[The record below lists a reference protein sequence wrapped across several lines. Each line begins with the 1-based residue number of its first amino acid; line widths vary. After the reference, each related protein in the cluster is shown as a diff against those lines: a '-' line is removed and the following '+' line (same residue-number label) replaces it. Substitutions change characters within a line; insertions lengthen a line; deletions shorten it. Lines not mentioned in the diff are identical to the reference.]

1 MDYYEDLR
9 FNRLI
14 SNNRF
19 FPYREEKIYNYPF
32 LVLTDK
38 DGKTSTNILIRLSGE
53 FKIFL
58 SRKILTIQVL
68 PRIFNYCKII
78 KDTQLILVFLVFVL
92 PSFAV

>member
-1 MDYYEDLR
+1 MIYLLFSKYLLFLNVVMDFRGQYYEDLR

-14 SNNRF
+14 SNNRY

-58 SRKILTIQVL
+58 SGKILTIQVL
-68 PRIFNYCKII
+68 HRIFN
-78 KDTQLILVFLVFVL
+78 
-92 PSFAV
+92 

>member
-1 MDYYEDLR
+1 MDFRGHYYEDLR

-14 SNNRF
+14 SNNRY

-53 FKIFL
+53 FKLFP

-68 PRIFNYCKII
+68 PRIFNLSSLTLSDQHWTSISEENYC
-78 KDTQLILVFLVFVL
+78 
-92 PSFAV
+92 